1 MAKVGAKPGGKPAK
15 KNDGP
20 SKGMIE
26 YVLKN
31 PISCG
36 SLLVFCDIEH
46 NAENL
51 NFIMDVYD
59 FKDKYA
65 DKQLWR
71 GKDWMALDKELKVDK
86 KTESTKSKHKTNVV
100 AHLLD
105 EGDGGEPWP
114 SKTVNRRAMLLEI
127 QTIWENYISDDSA
140 TQICLSKE
148 VLNKTRFRIDNL
160 HLYGTEVF
168 GECLQDP
175 IKTTN
180 RDILPRYMKS
190 DLYKNLNVL
199 LSHADPL
206 PPATALALP
215 LPPTKMIDNDSFLA
229 GLDSYSF
236 KIEDMYQDRF
246 CFETYRSYLAPEQK
260 DRHLMC
266 MRMINVF
273 DVHIAA
279 KDQVSANAQAWEIY
293 KFFVAPSSAYDVGCD
308 HFVQKKVAHRLCKS
322 AAGDFD
328 KVKKFLHDILVSKFA
343 AFLTSPQHGELKP
356 LQRLRRQ
363 QRDSR
368 SKFPMSLLGKTD
380 FDRVDVWRTPQPKK

>member
-1 MAKVGAKPGGKPAK
+1 MARVGAKPGAKPK

-46 NAENL
+46 NEENL

-65 DKQLWR
+65 DKQVWR
-71 GKDWMALDKELKVDK
+71 GKDWITIDKELKLDK
-86 KTESTKSKHKTNVV
+86 TKESKSKHKTNVIS
-100 AHLLD
+100 HLLEESD
-105 EGDGGEPWP
+105 AGGDPWP
-114 SKTVNRRAMLLEI
+114 SRTVNRKAMLMEI
-127 QTIWENYISDDSA
+127 QNIWDGYISDDSP
-140 TQICLSKE
+140 TQICLSKD
-148 VLNKTRFRIDNL
+148 VLNKTRYRIDNL
-160 HLYGTEVF
+160 HIYGTEVF

-206 PPATALALP
+206 PPASALSLQ
-215 LPPTKMIDNDSFLA
+215 LPPIKLIGDDNFLA

-236 KIEDMYQDRF
+236 KLEDMYTDRF
-246 CFETYRSYLAPEQK
+246 CFGSFESYLAAEQK

-266 MRMINVF
+266 MRMIQVF
-273 DVHIAA
+273 DMHMAN
-279 KDQVSANAQAWEIY
+279 KDQASANAQAWEIY
-293 KFFVAPSSAYDVGCD
+293 KFFVAPSSAFDIGCD
-308 HFVQKKVAHRLCKS
+308 HFSQKKVAHRLCKS
-322 AAGDFD
+322 AVGDFD
-328 KVKKFLHDILVSKFA
+328 KVKKFLQEILVGKFPG
-343 AFLTSPQHGELKP
+343 FLTSPQHAELKP
-356 LQRLRRQ
+356 LLKLRRK
-363 QRDSR
+363 QRDTR
-368 SKFPMSLLGKTD
+368 SNFPWSILGKND
-380 FDRVDVWRTPQPKK
+380 WDK